1 MERTKLGSCNVSLHD
16 VGSLTRAALCVAAE
30 IKAPSEV
37 IDALLDVL
45 RALDRAVGD
54 EGSDDEYVDLD

>member
-37 IDALLDVL
+37 IDALLDAL
-45 RALDRAVGD
+45 RALDIALGD
-54 EGSDDEYVDLD
+54 EGGDDEYVDLE